1 MAAAVRL
8 TDPGSRLVAAVGLG
22 SFGQK
27 VASHLCSAHDGCTLV
42 PDGAVESA
50 FRTGADAVVV
60 AMWRPAPSLCETA
73 DKLSFSTGRPWVP
86 VTMDQFAIHVGP
98 AVVPPGGP
106 CYRCF
111 LRRRAQHDMRHHST
125 AALHAEYDRDA
136 GHGPGGYLPQHARMA
151 AGVTKSMLDAALARG
166 GCAPGGGVTGKLVN
180 IGLGDYSVSRDH
192 VVPCHDCERCH
203 ARDPRASHEDLLRLV
218 TDIRAEGGRR

>member
-1 MAAAVRL
+1 LAAAVRL
-8 TDPGSRLVAAVGLG
+8 TGPGARLVAAVGLG

-27 VASHLCSAHDGCTLV
+27 VASLLCSAHGGCTLV
-42 PDGAVESA
+42 AEGAVESA
-50 FRTGADAVVV
+50 FRTAADVVVV
-60 AMWRPAPSLCETA
+60 AMWRPAPSLCELA

-86 VTMDQFAIHVGP
+86 VIMEQFEIHAGP

-136 GHGPGGYLPQHARMA
+136 SCGPAGYLPQHARMA
-151 AGVTKSMLDAALARG
+151 AGVAKTMLDAALACG
-166 GCAPGGGVTGKLVN
+166 GSAPGGGVAGGLVN
-180 IGLGDYSVSRDH
+180 IRLGDYSVSRDH

-203 ARDPRASHEDLLRLV
+203 ARDPQASHADLLRLV
-218 TDIRAEGGRR
+218 GDIRAEGSRR

>member
-8 TDPGSRLVAAVGLG
+8 TDRGARLVATVGLG

-27 VASHLCSAHDGCTLV
+27 VASLLCSSHDGCTQV
-42 PDGAVESA
+42 PEDAMESA
-50 FRTGADAVVV
+50 FRTAADVVVV
-60 AMWRPAPSLCETA
+60 AMWRSASALCETA
-73 DKLSFSTGRPWVP
+73 DKLSFSTGIPWVP

-98 AVVPPGGP
+98 AVVPPRGP

-136 GHGPGGYLPQHARMA
+136 SCGPIGYLPQHARMA
-151 AGVTKSMLDAALARG
+151 VGLTNTMLGAMTAHG
-166 GCAPGGGVTGKLVN
+166 SSAPGGGAAGALVN
-180 IGLGDYSVSRDH
+180 IDLGDYSVSRDY

-203 ARDPRASHEDLLRLV
+203 ARDPQASHAALLRLV
-218 TDIRAEGGRR
+218 ADIRAKEGRR